1 MELEKIAANK
11 NIAVAVTIVVCLFIR
26 EKQKIQVYNVTYQ

>member
-1 MELEKIAANK
+1 LVPPCAYAAMELEKIAANK

-26 EKQKIQVYNVTYQ
+26 EK